1 METVEINGFLIDE
14 FNQHGLEAGK
24 TQGICPLCSSS
35 RKPENRKAKCASYD
49 WERGLGTCHNC
60 DSTFQ
65 LHTYKRK
72 GKSTREYVKPDTTG
86 YVVSEKIINWF
97 AERGISEQTL
107 SELKVRE
114 GKEYMPQT
122 GKLENAIQFNYYMGM
137 DLINIKYRD
146 GRKNFKLYKGAEK
159 IFYNINSVV
168 NHDWCVI
175 VEGEMD
181 VLALHEAGIKNV
193 ISVPNGATLNSNNLD
208 YLDNCIDY
216 LDDKEKIILAVDAD
230 EPGQALRN
238 EFIRRLGAEVCYL
251 VDFEGDK
258 DANDYLLKH
267 GKEKLCDVINKAT
280 QVPLEGVSTLRD
292 LENDLLD
299 FVHNGFKPGYQVG
312 LPNFDKIFSTY
323 TSQFITVTG
332 IPSSGKS
339 DFVDQMCVG
348 YNRNYGWKT
357 AFASPENKPNYLHA
371 HKLIRKTWEGMPT
384 KDDVGTSK
392 WKQVTD
398 HVNDNY
404 FFIDMDRYTL
414 DEVLKKGGELVKRK
428 GIKCLV
434 IDPYNKVR
442 DVNCKT
448 EDVNRYTMEYLTKI
462 EVFAKKYDVLVFIVA
477 HPTKMYKD
485 KDGQIEEPTMYNIK
499 GGGEWYDASYHGIL
513 VHRDYEAKTVKAKVL
528 KVKFQNLGE
537 NGAEAHFTW
546 EPKSGSYIPLAT
558 KSGNAPTEFW
568 IDINIKGRINR
579 SPEPFH
585 STDVWKQIYKY
596 YKYYYDKHR
605 KSI

>member
-14 FNQHGLEAGK
+14 FNQHGLEEGK
-24 TQGICPLCSSS
+24 TQGTCPLCSSS

-60 DSTFQ
+60 DSSFQ

-72 GKSTREYVKPDTTG
+72 GESTREYVKPEISDN
-86 YVVSEKIINWF
+86 VLPPSSKIVEWF
-97 AERGISEQTL
+97 DKRGISEQTL
-107 SELKVRE
+107 KELDVRE
-114 GKEYMPQT
+114 GKEFMPQT
-122 GKLENAIQFNYYMGM
+122 GKVENAIQFNYYMGM

-159 IFYNINSVV
+159 VFYNINSVV

-181 VLALHEAGIKNV
+181 VLAFHEAGVKNV

-216 LDDKEKIILAVDAD
+216 LDNMNKIILAVDAD
-230 EPGQALRN
+230 EPGQALKH

-251 VDFEGDK
+251 VDFGNVK
-258 DANDYLLKH
+258 DANDFLLH
-267 GKEKLCDVINKAT
+267 YGPEELRNVITYAS

-292 LENDLLD
+292 VEGELLD
-299 FVHNGFKPGYQVG
+299 FVHNGFKPGFQVG
-312 LPNFDKIFSTY
+312 LENFDKIFSTY

-339 DFVDQMCVG
+339 DFVDQMCIG
-348 YNRNYGWKT
+348 YNKNYGWKT
-357 AFASPENKPNYLHA
+357 AYASPENKPNYLHA
-371 HKLIRKTWEGMPT
+371 HKLMRKTWEGMPT
-384 KDDVGTSK
+384 KADVGSSK
-392 WKQVTD
+392 WNQVTD

-414 DEVLKKGGELVKRK
+414 EEVLSKGAELVKRK

-442 DVNCKT
+442 DVNSKT

-462 EVFAKKYDVLVFIVA
+462 EVFAKKYDVLVIIVA

-485 KDGQIEEPTMYNIK
+485 KDGKIDEPTMYNIK
-499 GGGEWYDASYHGIL
+499 GGGEWYDASYHGLLI
-513 VHRDYEAKTVKAKVL
+513 HRDYDAKTVKAKVL

-558 KSGNAPTEFW
+558 
-568 IDINIKGRINR
+568 DVMQD
-579 SPEPFH
+579 EPMP
-585 STDVWKQIYKY
+585 WEK
-596 YKYYYDKHR
+596 
-605 KSI
+605 

>member
-72 GKSTREYVKPDTTG
+72 GKSTRDYVKPDFDG
-86 YVVSEKIINWF
+86 HVVSEKIINWF

-114 GKEYMPQT
+114 SKEYMPQT

-159 IFYNINSVV
+159 VFYNINSVV

-513 VHRDYEAKTVKAKVL
+513 VHRDYDAKTVKAKVL

-546 EPKSGSYIPLAT
+546 EPKSGSYIPLA
-558 KSGNAPTEFW
+558 A
-568 IDINIKGRINR
+568 DIAEDDAM
-579 SPEPFH
+579 PWE
-585 STDVWKQIYKY
+585 
-596 YKYYYDKHR
+596 
-605 KSI
+605 